1 MALEKLQILHYLYIS
16 DRYLKISVIEKKKLS
31 YIYHTMLESNCNSV
45 ITSKQ
50 FTAISSIWH
59 TNTTRTK
66 FALVS
71 CTNRN
76 SYPKEKVSQL
86 KGVSAVAAAGRKA
99 EQNVR
104 KASGGQECPS
114 RLETLLQGKDRKV
127 TPI

>member
-1 MALEKLQILHYLYIS
+1 MQFCNYCVICNHNQAVYCHCLYL
-16 DRYLKISVIEKKKLS
+16 VP
-31 YIYHTMLESNCNSV
+31 
-45 ITSKQ
+45 
-50 FTAISSIWH
+50 
-59 TNTTRTK
+59 NTTRTK

-76 SYPKEKVSQL
+76 SYPKEKVSEL

-104 KASGGQECPS
+104 KAFGGQEYPP
-114 RLETLLQGKDRKV
+114 RLETLLQWKDREV